1 MIFFFMKS
9 LSNFFIFVGTY
20 VLVFICLYF
29 LFNLSQLKYRYQ
41 VNYNIKKSGTEYFY
55 KLDKNKF
62 QNFDA
67 DKIQNQIQK
76 FIGYSEQ
83 NYENFYKNEISK
95 QFKDNYISFRK
106 EFSRYPV
113 AIEFISNLKINNKVS
128 KDAID
133 KLFITQFFK
142 ENKIRHKNE
151 VRKIKNFLNNNDKRK
166 NLLIENINWIS
177 QMNLAEEYFVLL
189 QNLYINGNF
198 HEILKIYSFEKTT
211 KIEQNRLIKSL
222 FYSFFISFFLLI
234 IIFNLRQKKT

>member
-1 MIFFFMKS
+1 MKN
-9 LSNFFIFVGTY
+9 LSNFFIFIGTY

-62 QNFDA
+62 QNFDS

-76 FIGYSEQ
+76 FIGYSRD

-95 QFKDNYISFRK
+95 QFKDDYISFRK
-106 EFSRYPV
+106 EFSRHPI
-113 AIEFISNLKINNKVS
+113 AIEFISNLEIDNKAS

-133 KLFITQFFK
+133 KLFVTQFFK
-142 ENKIRHKNE
+142 ENKIRHNNE
-151 VRKIKNFLNNNDKRK
+151 LSKIKNFLNNDKGK
-166 NLLIENINWIS
+166 SLLIENINWIS

-189 QNLYINGNF
+189 KILYINENF

-211 KIEQNRLIKSL
+211 KIEQNKLIKSL

-234 IIFNLRQKKT
+234 IIFNLRQEKT